1 MTYQDNTKNMSDD
14 LKTILKDFKPEGPE
28 GPEEEEVA
36 EGPEVPEEE
45 EVDLNLFMIM
55 ALGSTRIL

>member
-1 MTYQDNTKNMSDD
+1 MTYQNNTKNMSDD
-14 LKTILKDFKPEGPE
+14 LKTILKDFKQELP
-28 GPEEEEVA
+28 

-45 EVDLNLFMIM
+45 VAEGPDEEEVDLNLFVIM